1 MNPLLSFLQAAASSA
16 VGSARGPEVPP
27 LPSLSFEDI
36 FIWIV
41 NFFFDIAGADYQQT
55 LDTAIFVARFFSI
68 FLSLLFIVGTIY
80 AKMQAKQIEIRRH
93 QRTAPKKKRSSAVEG
108 GVVVSGA
115 TATAAGSAHGGANH
129 GGPANLPTGDAASM
143 FGVDAAAEAEKKAR
157 NTERWAA
164 VLENVGT
171 SSESDWR
178 LAILEAD
185 IILDDM
191 LKDMGTF
198 GDTVAD
204 RLKSV
209 NEHTLPSIQ
218 KAWEAH
224 LVRNRI
230 AHDGANFALSQH
242 EARRVIGLFET
253 VLKEGRFL

>member
-1 MNPLLSFLQAAASSA
+1 MNPLLSFLQAAAGSA
-16 VGSARGPEVPP
+16 VATGRGAEVPP

-36 FIWIV
+36 FIWII

-55 LDTAIFVARFFSI
+55 VETLLFSARFFSI

-93 QRTAPKKKRSSAVEG
+93 QRTAPRKKPV
-108 GVVVSGA
+108 A
-115 TATAAGSAHGGANH
+115 TVG
-129 GGPANLPTGDAASM
+129 
-143 FGVDAAAEAEKKAR
+143 EKQAR

-164 VLENVGT
+164 VLENVG
-171 SSESDWR
+171 SANESDWR

-185 IILDDM
+185 IMLDDM
-191 LKDMGTF
+191 LKEMGTL
-198 GDTVAD
+198 GDTLAD

-209 NEHTLPSIQ
+209 NEHTLPSVQ

-230 AHDGANFALSQH
+230 AHDGANFTLSQH
-242 EARRVIGLFET
+242 EARRIVGLFET

>member
-1 MNPLLSFLQAAASSA
+1 MNPLLSFLQSSA
-16 VGSARGPEVPP
+16 VSASVSREADVPP
-27 LPSLSFEDI
+27 LPSISFEDL
-36 FIWIV
+36 FIKII

-55 LDTAIFVARFFSI
+55 LETFIFAARFFSI

-93 QRTAPKKKRSSAVEG
+93 QRTAPKKKP
-108 GVVVSGA
+108 A
-115 TATAAGSAHGGANH
+115 TTAATTSHGAVVGGGSTH
-129 GGPANLPTGDAASM
+129 GGPANLPTGGELPNFDDS
-143 FGVDAAAEAEKKAR
+143 AETDRRAR
-157 NTERWAA
+157 NAERWAA
-164 VLENVGT
+164 VVENV
-171 SSESDWR
+171 SSANESDWR

-185 IILDDM
+185 IVLDDM
-191 LKDMGTF
+191 LKGMGAL

-209 NEHTLPSIQ
+209 NEHTIPSVQ

-230 AHDGANFALSQH
+230 AHDGANFSLSQH

-253 VLKEGRFL
+253 VLKEGRFI

>member
-1 MNPLLSFLQAAASSA
+1 MNPLLSFLQTAAVSAST
-16 VGSARGPEVPP
+16 ARGGAEVPP

-36 FIWIV
+36 FIWII

-55 LDTAIFVARFFSI
+55 VDTIVFAARFFSI

-93 QRTAPKKKRSSAVEG
+93 QRTAPKKKPAVAASA
-108 GVVVSGA
+108 GA
-115 TATAAGSAHGGANH
+115 SQDTTANH
-129 GGPANLPTGDAASM
+129 GRNASHGGPTNLPTGDISSLL
-143 FGVDAAAEAEKKAR
+143 GIDEDAEAEKKAH
-157 NTERWAA
+157 NAERWAA
-164 VLENVGT
+164 VVENVG
-171 SSESDWR
+171 SASDSDWR

-185 IILDDM
+185 IVLDDM
-191 LKDMGTF
+191 LKDMGTL
-198 GDTVAD
+198 GDTLGD

-209 NEHTLPSIQ
+209 NEHTLPSVQ

-224 LVRNRI
+224 LVRNKI

>member
-1 MNPLLSFLQAAASSA
+1 MNPLFSFLQAAASSA
-16 VGSARGPEVPP
+16 NTASSTDQIPR

-36 FIWIV
+36 FIWII

-55 LDTAIFVARFFSI
+55 LETALFAARFFSI

-80 AKMQAKQIEIRRH
+80 ARMQAKQIEIRRH
-93 QRTAPKKKRSSAVEG
+93 HRAAPRKKHGAAEG
-108 GVVVSGA
+108 
-115 TATAAGSAHGGANH
+115 AAAHGASANH
-129 GGPANLPTGDAASM
+129 GGPANLPTGVPVGLPIFDES
-143 FGVDAAAEAEKKAR
+143 AENEKKAR
-157 NTERWAA
+157 NAERWAA
-164 VLENVGT
+164 VVENV
-171 SSESDWR
+171 SSASESDWR
-178 LAILEAD
+178 VAILEAD

-191 LKDMGTF
+191 LKGMGTF

-209 NEHTLPSIQ
+209 NEHTIPSVQ

-242 EARRVIGLFET
+242 EARRIIGLFET